1 MNLLLADVQH
11 PPRINVMT
19 ATRRS
24 ALLVAGAVLPLSVAA
39 ATHGQG
45 RAEFDLPAIARPA
58 SQEPARLIV
67 APPLPDA
74 LARGLAV
81 IQYRTEN
88 LRIVPVYGPAALSDM
103 PRIGHLHVTIDDAA
117 WHWLDASNEPLI
129 IQGLTPGPHR
139 VLIEL
144 ADPTH
149 RVIDSKTVS
158 LEIPQRPSG
167 Q

>member
-1 MNLLLADVQH
+1 MTAARKCALLA
-11 PPRINVMT
+11 
-19 ATRRS
+19 
-24 ALLVAGAVLPLSVAA
+24 AGAVLPLSVAA
-39 ATHGQG
+39 AAHGQV

-67 APPLPDA
+67 APPLSDA

-81 IQYRTEN
+81 IQYRAEN
-88 LRIVPVYGPAALSDM
+88 LRIVPVYGPAALSDT
-103 PRIGHLHVTIDDAA
+103 PRIGHLHVTIDDAP

-129 IQGLTPGPHR
+129 IQDLTPGPHR

-149 RVIDSKTVS
+149 RVIDSKIVS
-158 LEIPQRPSG
+158 LEIPQRPRG